1 MEHFYGLS
9 LLLSNHPQVSRK
21 QLSLEGM
28 HHRMDSGHFASIQV
42 AICVYVRACVYVI
55 CMLVCVLVYMYV
67 YVFVLASVCV
77 HKTDDIIDDIQ

>member
-1 MEHFYGLS
+1 MACHCYYP
-9 LLLSNHPQVSRK
+9 NYPQVSRK

-42 AICVYVRACVYVI
+42 TICVYVRACVYVI

-67 YVFVLASVCV
+67 FVLGVCV
-77 HKTDDIIDDIQ
+77 CPCVCVCS